1 MKSPYKMR
9 WLVKRNKVTA
19 EQVKKYAEENDVS
32 MLAAK
37 MLLAKETTPVLQYW
51 DDGGSLAVMGGG
63 EWKDVPYIVEE
74 HE

>member
-1 MKSPYKMR
+1 MR
-9 WLVKRNKVTA
+9 WIVKRNKVTA

-63 EWKDVPYIVEE
+63 EWRDVPYIVEE

>member
-1 MKSPYKMR
+1 MKPRYKMR
-9 WLVKRNKVTA
+9 WIVKRNKVTA

-63 EWKDVPYIVEE
+63 EWRDVPYIVEE

>member
-1 MKSPYKMR
+1 MKPRYKMR

-19 EQVKKYAEENDVS
+19 EQIKQYATEHNLRMMEAKKILVNEIQ
-32 MLAAK
+32 
-37 MLLAKETTPVLQYW
+37 PVLQYW

-63 EWKDVPYIVEE
+63 EWRDVPYIVEE

>member
-1 MKSPYKMR
+1 MKPPYKMR
-9 WLVKRNKVTA
+9 WFVKKNKVTT
-19 EQVKKYAEENDVS
+19 EQVIKYAEENDVS
-32 MLAAK
+32 MMAAK
-37 MLLAKETTPVLQYW
+37 MLLTKETTPVLQYW

>member
-1 MKSPYKMR
+1 MKPLYKMR

-63 EWKDVPYIVEE
+63 EWRDVPYIVEE

>member
-1 MKSPYKMR
+1 MKPRYKMR
-9 WLVKRNKVTA
+9 WIVKRNKVTA